1 MNFSVT
7 WLKDGKA
14 IPETSSRYHFSSD
27 GSTSFEFGIK
37 TCTASDVG
45 QYLARAIG
53 QKGETNS
60 AFALNVVNPGELWN
74 QTWYRVIRRLSAR
87 LTTKLELLWYIL
99 RGEYISEL
107 FREYWR
113 VQLYLDESIPNMFSK
128 KSVSSALIRVR
139 LEDTVTMSDRSLLYL
154 PHSDLFAFAKFN
166 RNARDT
172 IEAGAARS

>member
-1 MNFSVT
+1 MIFSLSSYAPPSSRTRGNNVANFPVT

-60 AFALNVVNPGELWN
+60 AFALNVVNPGEL
-74 QTWYRVIRRLSAR
+74 
-87 LTTKLELLWYIL
+87 
-99 RGEYISEL
+99 
-107 FREYWR
+107 
-113 VQLYLDESIPNMFSK
+113 
-128 KSVSSALIRVR
+128 
-139 LEDTVTMSDRSLLYL
+139 
-154 PHSDLFAFAKFN
+154 
-166 RNARDT
+166 
-172 IEAGAARS
+172 